1 MALYNYKARSPDSRI
16 RVGQIDAVDLEE
28 AYTILERKGWEVF
41 SLDAPGGLAKLESTL
56 SFLNRVT
63 TKDLVGAVRML
74 SVMISASVP
83 ITEAVRNIARQT
95 KNPKFRS
102 VLSDIADEVEGGN
115 RLSDALEKHPK
126 VFSAFFINM
135 VRSGETTGQMAEVM
149 NYLADQ
155 QEADYDLFSK
165 LKGAISYPI
174 VIFTGMIIAGVVMM
188 VFVVPKLT
196 QVLEETGAELP
207 WTTKVLIAVSDFM
220 VGYWWLLLL
229 GVIAFGTAFVYW
241 IRTPYGR
248 YQWDLFKM
256 KIPILG
262 LILRYMYVVR
272 YCQSMATLMKG
283 GLTMVHSLEIAAEV
297 IGNTAW
303 RQTVI
308 ETIQAVNDG
317 APMASVM
324 AKKSF
329 IPSMMVQMVT
339 IGETSGKLHEVL
351 ERLSDFYTRNVRN
364 IAANMLTLIEPVI
377 MIILGVAVGI
387 MVAAIMLPLYNISS
401 GV

>member
-1 MALYNYKARSPDSRI
+1 MYNYKARSPDGRI

-28 AYTILERKGWEVF
+28 AYSILERKEWEVF
-41 SLDAPGGLAKLESTL
+41 SLDAPGGLANLESIT

-102 VLSDIADEVEGGN
+102 VLSDIADEVEGGG

-135 VRSGETTGQMAEVM
+135 IRSGETTGQMAEVM

-207 WTTKVLIAVSDFM
+207 WTTKALIATSDFM
-220 VGYWWLLLL
+220 VGYWWILLL
-229 GVIAFGTAFVYW
+229 GVVAFSGAFVYW
-241 IRTPYGR
+241 VRTPYGR

-272 YCQSMATLMKG
+272 YCQSMSTLMKG
-283 GLTMVHSLEIAAEV
+283 GLTMVRSLEIAAEV

-317 APMASVM
+317 ASIASVM
-324 AKKSF
+324 ARKSF
-329 IPSMMVQMVT
+329 IPPMMVQMVT